1 MIIYLTTNL
10 INGKKYIGK
19 DQNNNPKYL
28 GSGTALRRAIKKYG
42 IENFQKEI
50 LEECN
55 DLDQLDIRE
64 AYWINIYNAVN
75 SKEYYNLR
83 PGGTGGGYTRDEV
96 VDVIRNTIKKLW
108 QDPSSTYNS
117 AEYREKKKGHIPWNK
132 GRTDLPPAWNK
143 GKAFSD
149 ETKKKMSEASKG
161 QIPWNKGKTGVY
173 SNDTIKKM
181 SESSKGQIPW
191 NKGKSW
197 SEETKKK
204 MSESAKSR
212 NIDVETEKERK
223 RKIGLNNKSATPII
237 DTLTNNS
244 YISLREYQ
252 RNHDISY
259 YQVKKLLKDGILK
272 YDKN

>member
-19 DQNNNPKYL
+19 DQNNNPDYL
-28 GSGTALRRAIKKYG
+28 GSGKLLRQAMKKYG

-64 AYWINIYNAVN
+64 AYWIDIYNAVN
-75 SKEYYNLR
+75 SKEYYNLK
-83 PGGTGGGYTRDEV
+83 PGGTGGYPGNEAIDT
-96 VDVIRNTIKKLW
+96 IRNTVKNLW

-117 AEYREKKKGHIPWNK
+117 AEYRDKLKGRIPWNK
-132 GRTDLPPAWNK
+132 GRRDLPPAWNK

-149 ETKKKMSEASKG
+149 ESKKKMSEASKG

-191 NKGKSW
+191 NKGKAL
-197 SEETKKK
+197 SEEHKKTL
-204 MSESAKSR
+204 SDAAKNR
-212 NIDVETEKERK
+212 NIDVDTEKER
-223 RKIGLNNKSATPII
+223 RLKISLNSKSATPII

-252 RNHDISY
+252 RKHDISY